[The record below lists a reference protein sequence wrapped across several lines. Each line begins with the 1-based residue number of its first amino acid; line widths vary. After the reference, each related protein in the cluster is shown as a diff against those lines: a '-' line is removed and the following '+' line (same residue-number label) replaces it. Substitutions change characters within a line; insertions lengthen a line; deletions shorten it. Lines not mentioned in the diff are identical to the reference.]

1 MAIVSCS
8 RSHARALL
16 RELLRVVLL
25 HIKYYTSEGW
35 CAVSKLFVSVYSPF
49 P

>member
-1 MAIVSCS
+1 MAIVTCS
-8 RSHARALL
+8 LSHARALL

-35 CAVSKLFVSVYSPF
+35 CAVSKLFVSLYGPF